1 MSLSLRICFTSPS
14 ISVRTVVNDL
24 FNLIK
29 LGAKP
34 DAENF
39 QQVHESLKLAFHI
52 INSSTDAIVICEA
65 EPIDFPGP
73 VLFM

>member
-1 MSLSLRICFTSPS
+1 M
-14 ISVRTVVNDL
+14 NDL